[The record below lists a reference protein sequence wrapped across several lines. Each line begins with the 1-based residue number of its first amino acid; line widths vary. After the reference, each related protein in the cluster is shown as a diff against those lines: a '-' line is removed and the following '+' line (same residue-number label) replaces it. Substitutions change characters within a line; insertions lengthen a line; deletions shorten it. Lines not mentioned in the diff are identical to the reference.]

1 MPANW
6 AAFSWEIRPWV
17 YQSIAAASRISW
29 PSSRGERFKSAKA
42 SMGTSMVIAAMTS
55 SFPRFASSGRLHART
70 GSEYIPWPRS
80 RRQGSLPRVKWT

>member
-29 PSSRGERFKSAKA
+29 PSSRGERFKTANA
-42 SMGTSMVIAAMTS
+42 SMGTSMVIAVIPAPPS
-55 SFPRFASSGRLHART
+55 PSPR
-70 GSEYIPWPRS
+70 
-80 RRQGSLPRVKWT
+80 LPAESI